1 VKLTYCNCQ
10 PGNPQAQVERTG
22 RENRNIRQRDLRS
35 IQHTRSSSRDMNTT
49 LSTLFLVAGST
60 GAAILE
66 ILFADVVFWGNSR
79 AWVSSPP
86 VMQCVESPRRNNGQ
100 AGKHKEALMAVGTV
114 RPECSLLAGRVVLM
128 LCCPP
133 SKRLG

>member
-1 VKLTYCNCQ
+1 
-10 PGNPQAQVERTG
+10 
-22 RENRNIRQRDLRS
+22 
-35 IQHTRSSSRDMNTT
+35 MNTT

-100 AGKHKEALMAVGTV
+100 AGKRKEALMAAGTV

-128 LCCPP
+128 WELLCCPP

>member
-1 VKLTYCNCQ
+1 
-10 PGNPQAQVERTG
+10 
-22 RENRNIRQRDLRS
+22 
-35 IQHTRSSSRDMNTT
+35 MNTT

-60 GAAILE
+60 EAAILE

-79 AWVSSPP
+79 ARVSSPP
-86 VMQCVESPRRNNGQ
+86 VKQRVDSPRRKSGQ
-100 AGKHKEALMAVGTV
+100 AGKRKEALMAVGTV

-128 LCCPP
+128 WVLLCCPP